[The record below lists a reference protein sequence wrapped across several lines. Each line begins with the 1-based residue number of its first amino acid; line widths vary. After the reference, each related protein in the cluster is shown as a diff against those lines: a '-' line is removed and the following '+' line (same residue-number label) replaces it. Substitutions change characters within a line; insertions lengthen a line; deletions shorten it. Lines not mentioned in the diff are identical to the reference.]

1 MTISEPLTGRSD
13 NANDRLRTTARP
25 LDVEQRE
32 TKPSPLT
39 TEFWAM
45 VIGAVALI
53 VIYNVS
59 ADRSLNL
66 FRASL
71 LATILAVG
79 YMLSRGLA
87 KSGTSDTTQTEPHRR
102 G

>member
-1 MTISEPLTGRSD
+1 MSIAEPFSTRTETDGHRV
-13 NANDRLRTTARP
+13 TTALP
-25 LDVEQRE
+25 DTDVRE

-45 VIGAVALI
+45 VVGVIAFV
-53 VIYNVS
+53 VIYNAS

-71 LATILAVG
+71 LVTILGVG
-79 YMLSRGLA
+79 YMVSRGLA
-87 KSGTSDTTQTEPHRR
+87 KSGTRDTERHDRR
-102 G
+102 SER

>member
-1 MTISEPLTGRSD
+1 MSLSEPLSSTR
-13 NANDRLRTTARP
+13 NENNDRYRTTAEVP
-25 LDVEQRE
+25 DVEVRE

-45 VIGAVALI
+45 VVGVAALI

-71 LATILAVG
+71 LVTLFAVG
-79 YMLSRGLA
+79 YMVSRGLA
-87 KSGTSDTTQTEPHRR
+87 KSGTGDTERSEAGRR

>member
-1 MTISEPLTGRSD
+1 MTISEPISTHAD
-13 NANDRLRTTARP
+13 NGDRYRTTAVTP
-25 LDVEQRE
+25 DIEERE

-53 VIYNVS
+53 VIYNMTD
-59 ADRSLNL
+59 DRSLTL
-66 FRASL
+66 FRTSL

-79 YMLSRGLA
+79 YMVSRGLA
-87 KSGTSDTTQTEPHRR
+87 KSGSTDTRQPAPRR
-102 G
+102 HG